1 MRYLSE
7 LLRENK
13 KFSVTVF
20 SNQNIIQHKEIQ
32 YTMSVLSLIIKRE
45 FIAKV
50 RNKSFIV
57 MTFLSPLLFV
67 GMAVLIGYLATINQ
81 GDVKKIAVFDK
92 GNFFTKNELVNDKKY
107 EYQYLSDMDFDIAK
121 KTASESYEG
130 LLFVPETSDKKELT
144 SKIEYIS
151 DNSPNMDFIYKLEN
165 IIEDKI
171 TKLNIESSGV
181 DYSIIENSK
190 AKANIHLAKFS
201 GEDSIKGLNGIK
213 VAIGSIFGYMIM
225 MFIMIYGNFVMRSV
239 IEEKSNRIIEIIVSS
254 VKPFQLMMGKILG
267 NSLAGLL
274 QFFIW
279 AVVGVILYFVAA
291 SFLGLN
297 MGGSATALNEVSSQ
311 VSDSDKTQMM
321 QTISMYF
328 ETIVSDLPWITI
340 ILSFFV
346 FFAGGYF
353 LYSSVY
359 AAIGAAV
366 DNETDSQQF
375 LMPIMIPL
383 MLAVYIGFFTVMDDP
398 HGSVAVVFS
407 LIPFTSPIVM
417 LMRIPFGVP
426 VWQIILSVVL
436 LYATFFFIVWSAAKI
451 YRVGIL
457 MYGKKPT
464 WKELYKWLRY

>member
-1 MRYLSE
+1 M
-7 LLRENK
+7 
-13 KFSVTVF
+13 T
-20 SNQNIIQHKEIQ
+20 
-32 YTMSVLSLIIKRE
+32 
-45 FIAKV
+45 KV

-67 GMAVLIGYLATINQ
+67 GMAVLIGYLANINQ
-81 GDVKKIAVFDK
+81 GEIKKIAVFDQ
-92 GNFFTKNELVNDKKY
+92 GQFFEKDDLENNSKI
-107 EYQYLSDMDFDIAK
+107 EYHNLTHLDFDQAK
-121 KTASESYEG
+121 DTASTSYEA
-130 LLFVPETSDKKELT
+130 LIYVPETANKKGLAT
-144 SKIEYIS
+144 TIEYIS
-151 DNSPNMDFIYKLEN
+151 DNSPSMEFIYKLEN

-171 TKLNIESSGV
+171 TKSNIESSGI
-181 DYSIIENSK
+181 DYAIIED
-190 AKANIHLAKFS
+190 AKVSASVHLTKFS
-201 GEDSIKGLNGIK
+201 GEDSVKGLNEIK
-213 VAIGSIFGYMIM
+213 IGIGSVFGYMIM
-225 MFIMIYGNFVMRSV
+225 MFIIIYGNFVMRSV

-267 NSLAGLL
+267 TSLAGLL

-279 AVVGVILYFVAA
+279 AIVGVVLFFIAS
-291 SFLGLN
+291 SFLGLQ
-297 MGGSATALNEVSSQ
+297 MGGGSTALADVNPELMDSAKAEFAQTAQIYINELWNLPLM
-311 VSDSDKTQMM
+311 TML
-321 QTISMYF
+321 ISFLIY
-328 ETIVSDLPWITI
+328 
-340 ILSFFV
+340 
-346 FFAGGYF
+346 FAGGYF

-375 LMPIMIPL
+375 MMPILMPL

-398 HGSVAVVFS
+398 HGSVAVIFS
-407 LIPFTSPIVM
+407 IIPFTSPIVM

-426 VWQIILSVVL
+426 MWQLILSTAL